1 MRISANYTIAHT
13 GATNGTYANSSNALG
28 GLYCLSNTFA
38 FFDMHSG
45 FVSGGADAALSYW
58 GPGGVGLKGLGK
70 YSNTLSKFGRGMLV
84 AGSILSWS
92 SSVYNNF
99 TNAAYTVS
107 EAFAAS
113 ALDAVYYGAKG
124 VGTYYAGAAMGSFA
138 VAVGAG
144 IGNAAIAY
152 FGASFLTAFAV
163 GGGVAFV
170 VGIAGAVAIYYL
182 GVGVDLLYEEF
193 KEWLFE

>member
-13 GATNGTYANSSNALG
+13 DATNGTYANSSNALG
-28 GLYCLSNTFA
+28 GLYCLSNA
-38 FFDMHSG
+38 FDMHSG

-70 YSNTLSKFGRGMLV
+70 YSNTLSKLGKGMLV

-99 TNAAYTVS
+99 TNTAYTAS

-170 VGIAGAVAIYYL
+170 VGIAGAVAIYYW
-182 GVGVDLLYEEF
+182 GVGVDLLYEEL